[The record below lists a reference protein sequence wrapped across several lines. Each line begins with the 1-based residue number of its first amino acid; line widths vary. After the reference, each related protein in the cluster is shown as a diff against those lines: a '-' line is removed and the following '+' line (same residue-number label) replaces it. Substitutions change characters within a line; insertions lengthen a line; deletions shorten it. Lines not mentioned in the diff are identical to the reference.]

1 MVPSAEQ
8 ASYIRNCRC
17 HRLSRYSSSSNED
30 SRSVQVAGIPRESVM
45 GNNHRQGGPPII
57 GVKEYDALR
66 ATVFHELVLHDF
78 DLVSMLH
85 YRDKGAD
92 LKLSL

>member
-30 SRSVQVAGIPRESVM
+30 SRSIQVACIPRENVVS
-45 GNNHRQGGPPII
+45 NNHRYGGASII
-57 GVKEYDALR
+57 GVKEYDALG
-66 ATVFHELVLHDF
+66 ATVFEELVLHDF
-78 DLVSMLH
+78 DLVRMLD
-85 YRDKGAD
+85 YRDKRAD